1 MAIDFSFLD
10 AAAPQPQ
17 QAPQNDLANVKLRVD
32 ADAMLL
38 CDGEDIDIELK
49 AGVFKKTQLPVG
61 QHLLEFLSEKNPDVK
76 IEKVVDF
83 HVAGNNYLVM
93 VSGLQEALAQFESK
107 AAAALGAKRV
117 FKLVITGYENEMS
130 AMMVVCNILGC
141 SIAEARTKLAA
152 LPAVVIESE
161 DKARVEALAGQFSQ
175 GYVSAVIE
183 TRNGYGEL
191 VDSDSY
197 ETQKEIEA
205 KRKAEEEVK
214 RKAEAKRKAEEEAKR
229 KAAEAEAKRKAA
241 EAEAKR
247 KAAEAEAKR
256 KAEEAKRKAEEE
268 ERKRKEPD
276 VCILPEGV
284 EEDDEEAVKW
294 YRKAAEQGN
303 ADAMY
308 KLGKCF
314 YNGLGVEEDEEE
326 AVKWFRKA
334 ADQGNA
340 DAMHKLGFCYL
351 FGRGVKY
358 DKEEAVKWYRKAAEQ
373 GNADA
378 MYDLGDCYNCGWGV
392 EEDEEEAVKWYRKA
406 AEHGNLLALIRIQSL
421 N

>member
-1 MAIDFSFLD
+1 MAIDFSYLGT
-10 AAAPQPQ
+10 AAPQPQ

-197 ETQKEIEA
+197 EITGTEYFNTAEDYYEKENY
-205 KRKAEEEVK
+205 
-214 RKAEAKRKAEEEAKR
+214 EEAVKWYH
-229 KAAEAEAKRKAA
+229 KAADKGNTDAMYKLG
-241 EAEAKR
+241 
-247 KAAEAEAKR
+247 
-256 KAEEAKRKAEEE
+256 
-268 ERKRKEPD
+268 D
-276 VCILPEGV
+276 CFYNGWGV
-284 EEDDEEAVKW
+284 EEDDEEAFKWYRKAADKGNAYAMYKLGQCYYYGRGVENDREEAVKW

-303 ADAMY
+303 ADAMNE
-308 KLGKCF
+308 LGNC
-314 YNGLGVEEDEEE
+314 YHLGWGVENNNEE
-326 AVKWFRKA
+326 ALKWFRKA
-334 ADQGNA
+334 A
-340 DAMHKLGFCYL
+340 
-351 FGRGVKY
+351 
-358 DKEEAVKWYRKAAEQ
+358 EQ
-373 GNADA
+373 GHELAR
-378 MYDLGDCYNCGWGV
+378 LGV
-392 EEDEEEAVKWYRKA
+392 RMMESMIEIEK
-406 AEHGNLLALIRIQSL
+406 LAGC
-421 N
+421 